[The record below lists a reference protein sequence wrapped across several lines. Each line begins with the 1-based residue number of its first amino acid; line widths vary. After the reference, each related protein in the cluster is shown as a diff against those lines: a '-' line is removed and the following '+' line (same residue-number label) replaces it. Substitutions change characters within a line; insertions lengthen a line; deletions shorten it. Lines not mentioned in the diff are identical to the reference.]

1 MKRNSVD
8 RKRVHTMIAYYLD
21 TDKNIRTAL
30 GLLTLTTLIGKFSR
44 EEETSFGH
52 SICEFIIRS
61 ESMGDYICS
70 YRSLEGVV
78 DLLVRK
84 EREAS

>member
-1 MKRNSVD
+1 MKSSSVD

-21 TDKNIRTAL
+21 SNKNIRTAS

-52 SICEFIIRS
+52 SIC
-61 ESMGDYICS
+61 
-70 YRSLEGVV
+70 
-78 DLLVRK
+78 
-84 EREAS
+84 